1 MILPIEFMRNIRRIM
16 KLMEISSEFR
26 GFHVF
31 DPDKPYLIPRA
42 EVGVTPKIVV
52 YNDDGVNLYRYNP
65 ITEKQYE
72 TPLVIVYALINK
84 PYILD
89 LTPERSVVRRFLQAG
104 FDVYLIDWGEA
115 DLVQQF
121 SLDEYVDGFLYDF
134 IEEVK
139 AQTNSDKVNILGYC
153 MGGGMAAMYS
163 ALYPENVRNLI
174 LLAATLYFDK
184 KEVGGMVKLSD
195 KRFFDPKEIIDV
207 YGYVPAW
214 FLAERFKYL
223 RPVENYITKY
233 INMFLNAENKK
244 LLEDFMRMEKWIHDG
259 VNVAPMAYYR
269 YVKEMYQNN
278 ALTNGRLFINGRR
291 VDPKRIT
298 MPVAAV
304 VGEKDHLAPP
314 PNTIRFLDYIGSKD
328 KKIFRTPGGHVGT
341 AISRKALAVWD
352 EVAKWLGERSGKLI
366 PTRDWMTCGLRYGPI
381 CPVDF

>member
-1 MILPIEFMRNIRRIM
+1 MIIPIEFMRNIRRTMRLI
-16 KLMEISSEFR
+16 EACSECK

-31 DPDKPYLIPRA
+31 DPDKPYLIPRV
-42 EVGVTPKIVV
+42 EVGTTQKIVV
-52 YNDDGVNLYRYNP
+52 YNDNGVNLYRYNP
-65 ITEKQYE
+65 VTKKQYE

-89 LTPERSVVRRFLQAG
+89 LAPNRSVVRRFLQAG

-139 AQTNSDKVNILGYC
+139 AQTGSDKVNILGYC

-163 ALYPENVRNLI
+163 ALYPENVKNLI

-184 KEVGGMVKLSD
+184 DEVGGMVKLAD
-195 KRFFDPKEIIDV
+195 KRFFDPQDIINA
-207 YGYVPAW
+207 YGYIPAW

-223 RPVENYITKY
+223 RPVENYFTKY

-269 YVKEMYQNN
+269 YVKEMYQDN
-278 ALTNGRLFINGRR
+278 ALAEGRLFINGRR

-314 PNTIRFLDYIGSKD
+314 PNTIKFLDFIGSKD
-328 KKIFRTPGGHVGT
+328 KKVFRTPAGHVGT

-352 EVAKWLGERSGKLI
+352 EVAKWLGKRSGKLV
-366 PTRDWMTCGLRYGPI
+366 PTRDWATCGVRYDVCPI
-381 CPVDF
+381 